1 MASKELFAKDSKNIL
16 IIQEQI
22 NEIGQCL
29 VQYEENIVSALN
41 DNNVDLAKTHF
52 IVWLLLTTVIN

>member
-1 MASKELFAKDSKNIL
+1 MASKELFAKDSKDIL

-29 VQYEENIVSALN
+29 VQDEENFVSALN
-41 DNNVDLAKTHF
+41 DNNVDLAKAHF
-52 IVWLLLTTVIN
+52 IV